1 MKKGVIVA
9 SFGTTHEDTRK
20 KTIDVIENDIREAF
34 NDSIFIRAWT
44 SDIIRSKLKRR
55 ENLHINNIKEALD
68 EALQEGVEELL
79 VISTHIINGVEHNKV
94 KDAVLSYKDRFK
106 KIKIGAALLENED
119 DFKCIIKEL
128 DEIYNKEVGRAY
140 LLMGHGSDHEA
151 NEIYEQLRNRFVDK
165 GRDDIYIACVEGYP
179 YIEDILPQ
187 LSEYKS
193 VHLSPFMIVAGDH
206 AKNDMAGDEDSFKTI
221 LEERGKNVSFELK
234 GLGEYD
240 FVRSLIL
247 KHANEAVYVS

>member
-68 EALQEGVEELL
+68 EAVQEGVEELL

-94 KDAVLSYKDRFK
+94 
-106 KIKIGAALLENED
+106 
-119 DFKCIIKEL
+119 
-128 DEIYNKEVGRAY
+128 
-140 LLMGHGSDHEA
+140 
-151 NEIYEQLRNRFVDK
+151 
-165 GRDDIYIACVEGYP
+165 
-179 YIEDILPQ
+179 
-187 LSEYKS
+187 
-193 VHLSPFMIVAGDH
+193 
-206 AKNDMAGDEDSFKTI
+206 
-221 LEERGKNVSFELK
+221 
-234 GLGEYD
+234 
-240 FVRSLIL
+240 
-247 KHANEAVYVS
+247 